1 MANIKFFAL
10 GGLGENG
17 KNMYVVEVNQHIF
30 ILDAGVKYPDIDM
43 YGVDA
48 VVPNMDYLIKNKDRI
63 EGVFISHGHEDH
75 ISALPYLLKSIPTRI
90 YSTHFTISLI
100 ENLLQNHK
108 MDIKKYKLFRINE
121 NKILNFGDD
130 VTVSFFNTTHSIP
143 ESVAIS
149 INTEDGSIVY
159 CTDFNFE
166 NTNFGKYQTSYDKI
180 TDLGKNKV
188 LALLAESLG
197 AGMIDRIKNDS
208 LLEHSYK
215 NILVNSENRI
225 IISAYSSDLSRI
237 QKIINMS
244 VANNRRIALIGK
256 NTEKIVNVAVKSNY
270 LSIPKDRLVS
280 LKPISDKNPENI
292 DKDLVV
298 IVAGIR
304 NEPYNMLVRMALGED
319 NFIKIRPTDTTISM
333 CPPVPGTEKHA
344 IDSLNTLYRFDVNV
358 EIFDKKILRSA
369 HADKE
374 DLKLLYSMLKPEY
387 IIPIKGE
394 YRHMYEQFLVAKDA
408 NYDENKIF
416 TLDNGQ
422 VIEFNDG
429 IASQG
434 ETISTGDIFVTGV
447 TLGSVNEK
455 IMKDRETLAEEGAL
469 IFNVNYDS
477 RLRKVISV
485 TDIITKGLTYSS
497 SYKEFNDKV
506 IELATRLVNNS
517 LVKKSFNSEFVE
529 EILADEIGKIT
540 FRITRHRPVIINK
553 LIDVSK

>member
-17 KNMYVVEVNQHIF
+17 KNMYVVEVNDHIF

-43 YGVDA
+43 YGVDG
-48 VVPNMDYLIKNKDRI
+48 VIPDMNYLVQNKERI

-75 ISALPYLLKSIPTRI
+75 ISALPYLLKLVPTRI

-100 ENLLQNHK
+100 ENLLLDHK

-121 NKILNFGDD
+121 NKVLTFGND

-159 CTDFNFE
+159 CTDFNFGT
-166 NTNFGKYQTSYDKI
+166 TNFGKYQTSFDKI

-197 AGMIDRIKNDS
+197 AGTLDRIKNDT
-208 LLEHSYK
+208 LLEHAYK
-215 NILVNSENRI
+215 NILVNSNNRI

-244 VANNRRIALIGK
+244 VEKGRRIALIGK
-256 NTEKIVNVAVKSNY
+256 NTEKIINVAVKSNY
-270 LSIPKDRLVS
+270 LSIPKSKLVS
-280 LKPISDKNPENI
+280 LSPISEQNPENV

-298 IVAGIR
+298 IVTGIR
-304 NEPYNMLVRMALGED
+304 NEPYNMLVRMTLGED
-319 NFIKIRPTDTTISM
+319 NYIKIREDDTTIVM
-333 CPPVPGTEKHA
+333 CPPIPGTEKHS
-344 IDSLNTLYRFDVNV
+344 IDSLNTLYQFDVNA
-358 EIFDKKILRSA
+358 EIFDKKILRSS

-374 DLKLLYSMLKPEY
+374 DLKLLYAMLKPKY
-387 IIPIKGE
+387 IIPVKGE

-408 NYDENKIF
+408 GFSEKNILM
-416 TLDNGQ
+416 LDNGQ
-422 VIEFNDG
+422 VVEFIEGLPTVNSSID
-429 IASQG
+429 
-434 ETISTGDIFVTGV
+434 TGDIFVDGAI
-447 TLGSVNEK
+447 LGNVNGQ
-455 IMKDRETLAEEGAL
+455 IIKDRETLAEEGAL
-469 IFNVNYDS
+469 IFNVNFDS

-485 TDIITKGLTYSS
+485 SNIITKGLSYSV
-497 SYKEFNDKV
+497 SYEELNTKV
-506 IELATRLVNNS
+506 IDLATKMINNS
-517 LVKKSFNSEFVE
+517 LVKKSFNIEFVKEILQE
-529 EILADEIGKIT
+529 EISKIT
-540 FRITRHRPVIINK
+540 YRITRHRPVIIAT
-553 LIDVSK
+553 LIDISK